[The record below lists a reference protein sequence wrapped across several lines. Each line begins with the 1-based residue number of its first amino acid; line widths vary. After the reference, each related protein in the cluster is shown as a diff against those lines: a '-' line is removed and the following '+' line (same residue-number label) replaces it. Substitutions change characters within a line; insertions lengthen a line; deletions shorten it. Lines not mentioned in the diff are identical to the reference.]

1 MERNK
6 KKHDDVLEDRSNDIR
21 NIVDD
26 SKKNISAYIIQD
38 YFRNY
43 RLRQQMINTA
53 RKLKET
59 AY

>member
-6 KKHDDVLEDRSNDIR
+6 KKHVDDLEANSNDIL
-21 NIVDD
+21 NIIDD

-53 RKLKET
+53 RKLKEVT
-59 AY
+59 